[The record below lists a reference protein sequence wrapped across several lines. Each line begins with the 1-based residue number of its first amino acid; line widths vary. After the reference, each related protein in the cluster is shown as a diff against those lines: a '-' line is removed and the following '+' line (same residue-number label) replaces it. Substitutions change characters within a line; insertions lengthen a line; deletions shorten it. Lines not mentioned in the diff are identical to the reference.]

1 MVDWQG
7 VRDAF
12 PILKQT
18 VNGQPLLYLD
28 NAATSQKPQPVIDA
42 LVHYYSSMNA
52 NVHRGAHQLSASA
65 TQAYETVRTQVA
77 KFINAPSAKNII
89 FVKGATEG
97 INCVAE
103 SFVAQQCQAGDEVII
118 SILEHHSNIV
128 PWQRLAERHG
138 IVLKIAP
145 CNKMAPSMLRPFK
158 CCYPCC
164 FAV

>member
-1 MVDWQG
+1 M
-7 VRDAF
+7 RSSTEA
-12 PILKQT
+12 
-18 VNGQPLLYLD
+18 NGEWQPLLYLD

-118 SILEHHSNIV
+118 SILEHLPTLCLGSVWLNV
-128 PWQRLAERHG
+128 
-138 IVLKIAP
+138 
-145 CNKMAPSMLRPFK
+145 MALF
-158 CCYPCC
+158 
-164 FAV
+164 